1 MLVLTSVIEETPM
14 QAYCCSELVVLCSGG
29 IWKPETNTINYMK
42 GVLLSFVL
50 TSAFGSSDSLC
61 FEVYNFL
68 LHVS

>member
-1 MLVLTSVIEETPM
+1 MLVSASVIEETPI
-14 QAYCCSELVVLCSGG
+14 QVYCCSELVVHYIGG

-42 GVLLSFVL
+42 GVLPSFVL
-50 TSAFGSSDSLC
+50 TWAFGSSDSLC